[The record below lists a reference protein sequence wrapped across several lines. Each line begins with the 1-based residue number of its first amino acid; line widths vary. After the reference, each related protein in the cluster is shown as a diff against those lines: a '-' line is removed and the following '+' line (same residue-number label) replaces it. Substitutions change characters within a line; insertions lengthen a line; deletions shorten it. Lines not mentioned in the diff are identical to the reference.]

1 MKNYSKIVIGL
12 VIGLILVTA
21 ICTVASASV
30 STERS
35 IRPVMWQFTCMIV
48 IQMVLIAF
56 ILDYSIK
63 NYGSMDSRLTL
74 LIEVGIINECGDAYS
89 AVPYN
94 VTSLTS
100 NFGEAENKQ
109 KQVTVL
115 AIVSMVVLLLP
126 IFMVCGCVCCWSV
139 INKSKANNN

>member
-35 IRPVMWQFTCMIV
+35 IRPVMSQFSCMVV
-48 IQMVLIAF
+48 IQMVLIGF

-63 NYGSMDSRLTL
+63 NYSSMDNRLKL
-74 LIEVGIINECGDAYS
+74 LIAAGIVNDCGDRYS
-89 AVPYN
+89 SVPYD
-94 VTSLTS
+94 VPELTS
-100 NFGEAENKQ
+100 NFKEAENQ
-109 KQVTVL
+109 
-115 AIVSMVVLLLP
+115 
-126 IFMVCGCVCCWSV
+126 
-139 INKSKANNN
+139 